1 LRKRIGLGNGP
12 GRPAFWL
19 LGALFALMVAGCGQP
34 PPSNDGGSGGGN
46 GGGEAKSEEAAGGE
60 TTAEETTAEE
70 TTGEETTSEGTTAEE
85 TTGMVSVGGSPELAE
100 AADGYEEYVVEQV
113 ALLEERT
120 EGFTEAVISGDV
132 AEAKRLFGPTREP
145 WERIE
150 PIAAAL
156 GDYDPNIDA
165 REGDVPDDEWRGFHR
180 IEKALWEE
188 NTAEGQEEYARQLM
202 EDVSN
207 LREEVEGL
215 ELAPEDLVT
224 GSVELLNE
232 VSAGKITGEEDRYS
246 HTDLYDINA
255 NFEGSEAAFEELK
268 PEVAG
273 EDLTLANEVEE
284 GFDGVHEDLDQ
295 YRKGDG
301 WVSYETLNEAD
312 RRALSQKVD
321 ALAEPLSRVGQV
333 LEG

>member
-1 LRKRIGLGNGP
+1 LRKRGRLGFGP
-12 GRPAFWL
+12 GRPAFLL
-19 LGALFALMVAGCGQP
+19 LGALFALAVAGCGQP
-34 PPSNDGGSGGGN
+34 PPSNEGQGEGGGEGGGN
-46 GGGEAKSEEAAGGE
+46 EAASGETTGGE

-70 TTGEETTSEGTTAEE
+70 TTSEE
-85 TTGMVSVGGSPELAE
+85 TTGAVAVGGSPELSE
-100 AADGYEEYVVEQV
+100 ATDGYEEYVVEQV
-113 ALLEERT
+113 ALLEKRT
-120 EGFTEAVISGDV
+120 EGFTHAVISGDLE
-132 AEAKRLFGPTREP
+132 EAKRLFGPTREP
-145 WERIE
+145 WERVE

-180 IEKALWEE
+180 IEKALWVE
-188 NTAEGQEEYARQLM
+188 NTTEGQEEYARQLM

-215 ELAPEDLVT
+215 ELEPADLVT

-255 NFEGSEAAFEELK
+255 NIEGSEAAFEELK

-273 EDLTLANEVEE
+273 EDLSLANEVEE
-284 GFDGVHEDLDQ
+284 GFDGVYEELEQ

-301 WVSYETLNEAD
+301 WVSYEKLNEAD

-321 ALAEPLSRVGQV
+321 ALAEPLSRVGLV

>member
-1 LRKRIGLGNGP
+1 MRDKGWLDQGS
-12 GRPAFWL
+12 GRAALLL
-19 LGALFALMVAGCGQP
+19 LGAVFALAVAGCGQP
-34 PPSNDGGSGGGN
+34 PPSEDGQAEGGN
-46 GGGEAKSEEAAGGE
+46 AKGGE

-70 TTGEETTSEGTTAEE
+70 TTTEETTSEE
-85 TTGMVSVGGSPELAE
+85 TTGTVAVGGSPELAE
-100 AADGYEEYVVEQV
+100 AAEGYEEYVVEQV

-120 EGFTEAVISGDV
+120 EAFTGAVLAGDV
-132 AEAKRLFGPTREP
+132 EEAKRLFGPTREP

-150 PIAAAL
+150 PVAAAL

-188 NTAEGQEEYARQLM
+188 NTTEGQDEYARQLM
-202 EDVSN
+202 QDATN
-207 LREEVEGL
+207 LREDVEGL
-215 ELAPEDLVT
+215 ELEPVDLVT

-255 NFEGSEAAFEELK
+255 NVEGSEVAFEELK

-273 EDLTLANEVEE
+273 EDMGLANEVTA
-284 GFDGVHEDLDQ
+284 GFDDVYEELDQ

>member
-1 LRKRIGLGNGP
+1 LRKRSGLEYGP
-12 GRPAFWL
+12 GRPAFLL
-19 LGALFALMVAGCGQP
+19 LGALFALAVAGCGQP
-34 PPSNDGGSGGGN
+34 PPSNDSQGGGGGN
-46 GGGEAKSEEAAGGE
+46 EAASEEATGGE

-70 TTGEETTSEGTTAEE
+70 TTTEETTAEGTVSEE
-85 TTGMVSVGGSPELAE
+85 TTGAVAVGGSPELSE

-120 EGFTEAVISGDV
+120 EGFTDAVISGDLDK
-132 AEAKRLFGPTREP
+132 AKRLFGPTREP

-180 IEKALWEE
+180 IEKALWVE
-188 NTAEGQEEYARQLM
+188 NTTEGQEEYARQLM

-255 NFEGSEAAFEELK
+255 NVEGSEAAFEELK

-273 EDLTLANEVEE
+273 EDLSLANEVEE
-284 GFDGVHEDLDQ
+284 GFDGVYEELDQ

-301 WVSYETLNEAD
+301 WVSYEKLNEAD
-312 RRALSQKVD
+312 RHALSQKVD
-321 ALAEPLSRVGQV
+321 ALAEPLSRVGQL